1 MADLDI
7 IVPVHNEAESVD
19 ELVLRIDS
27 SLSQANINYSLI
39 FVDDYSTDNTGDVV
53 KKYADNGYQQNGK
66 EKVIYDATNGNGYT
80 NGSRVILV
88 RKKGKQGKA
97 FSILEGALSSN
108 APYVAMIDG
117 DLQYPPEALPE
128 MYRLAQTHGVVVA
141 NRKMNGVSPLR
152 KIGSIANILIFEKML
167 LGFDCDTQ
175 SGLKIFKRE
184 IIESLNEK
192 DVTPWTLDMPLLTA
206 AQGLGYDIGSIDIK
220 FTERKNGQSKVDL
233 VKTAAEIAQST
244 VKLKFNNGKA
254 KKLKPENG
262 DVVIG
267 AGVAYRGRRFITH
280 THLPQEQSALQTF
293 APWQKIAIGAISAL
307 VFLGL
312 LVSAK
317 LTAIFLI
324 AVLSLIYFIDLVFS
338 FSILLKSLHFPPEIK
353 VSDDEIAKLKE
364 ENLPIYSILCP
375 LYKEANVLPQFLK
388 AIDAIDWPEN
398 KLDVLLLLEEDDA
411 ETIQA
416 ANNTTLPSYVRVMI
430 VPDSQPKTKP
440 KACNYGLAYATGEY
454 VVIYDAEDRPDPL
467 QLKKSYIAFNNI
479 STDIVCL
486 QSKLNYY
493 NTNYNLLTRLF
504 TAEYSLW
511 FDLILPG
518 LQSIDTTIPLGG
530 TSNHFKTSA
539 LRYLYAWDSFNVT
552 EDCDLGVR
560 LYKEGFKTGILDS
573 VTLEEANSKVGSWLK
588 QRSRW
593 IKGYL
598 QTYLVH
604 MRDPIDFY
612 KKHGTHSL
620 IFQLVIGMR
629 MVFMLINPILW
640 LATISYFALNSL
652 VGPAI
657 EALYP
662 APIFYIAV
670 ITLIFGNFIY
680 LYTYMIGAAKR
691 RQWELLKFVFFV
703 PFYWIMAS
711 IASVI
716 ALYQLVV
723 KPHYWEKTQHG
734 LHLAKKAEN
743 RVKTERS
750 GQLKRLGD
758 FASKGMVGGGALVFA
773 TMVANFSNFLYN
785 AFLGRSVSVEE
796 FGLVSLI
803 SSFFSL
809 AWITASAMEKTM
821 THKSAYLYGKYGHAV
836 REFWA
841 RVRRRSITISLGVS
855 VFWLAL
861 IPLLMVL
868 FKTDSPVPFVLF
880 TPVWFVGLAVAT
892 DAGYLTGNLKFA
904 LLSLL
909 MLVESSIRLSLTY
922 VLVKLGYTSW
932 VYAAIPAS
940 VVVLFFLGWL
950 VAGKLKSK
958 QLKQTARKRLSF
970 PITFFGTSVLTNLS
984 TIAFLSL
991 DVVLAKIY
999 LSPGQ
1004 AGEYA
1009 LLSLTGKMVFFFGT
1023 LFAQFVNPLVS
1034 REEGA
1039 ERSSEAVF
1047 FKLFLA
1053 TILASIVA
1061 FIGLGVFGRHTVP
1074 ILLGIKTAPVLPLLP
1089 MYTFGIVCFTVAS
1102 SLVGYHQVK
1111 KRYLFPVMGFLLAL
1125 VQVAFITV
1133 YNDSV
1138 EAIATVISA
1147 LGVGYFAITG
1157 FLHLTYDKLRIINRN
1172 IDDFIGLFASLPKER
1187 PANLGKLRILIFNWR
1202 DTKHIWAG
1210 GAEVY
1215 IHELAKRWVVEGH
1228 SVTVFCGWDGKSHKN
1243 GQVDGVNVIRRGGFY
1258 TVYPFALLYYLFHLR
1273 GNFDIVVDSENGV
1286 PFFTPLFVGVPTIL
1300 LIHHVHQEVFRRYL
1314 AFPLAKL
1321 AAFIES
1327 KVTPFVYKNNKTIAV
1342 SDSTKSDLIEMG
1354 RARQEDIEVVNPG
1367 VTLPFEDFI
1376 KTPHPSFIYM
1386 GRLKPYKNIDVAIK
1400 AFSTVCKKFP
1410 DATLTVAG
1418 FGEIIKDL
1426 KKQVEKLG
1434 LSGRVRILGRVSEKE
1449 KVKLLGESW
1458 VAIQPSSFEGWGI
1471 TVLEANACGTPVIA
1485 SDVPGLRDS
1494 VSDGVTGILV
1504 PVKDAQALSE
1514 TMEKLILDK
1523 DLRETLSE
1531 NAGLWAGQFNWE
1543 KNADKFLRIS
1553 EQVAKDKVVS
1563 PIPSY
1568 ARVE

>member
-1 MADLDI
+1 MYFMADLDI

-27 SLSQANINYSLI
+27 SLSQANINYNLI

-53 KKYADNGYQQNGK
+53 KKHADNGHQQNGK
-66 EKVIYDATNGNGYT
+66 KGVIYDATNGNGHT
-80 NGSRVILV
+80 NGSRVTLI

-184 IIESLNEK
+184 IIESLDEK
-192 DVTPWTLDMPLLTA
+192 DVTPWTLDMPLLTV
-206 AQGLGYDIGSIDIK
+206 AQRLGYGIGSIDIK

-233 VKTAAEIAQST
+233 VKTAAEIAQSAI
-244 VKLKFNNGKA
+244 KLRFNNGKA

-262 DVVIG
+262 DAVIG

-280 THLPQEQSALQTF
+280 THLPQEQSALQTLV
-293 APWQKIAIGAISAL
+293 PWQKIAIGAISAL

-398 KLDVLLLLEEDDA
+398 KLDVLLLLEEDDV

-416 ANNTTLPSYVRVMI
+416 SNNTTLPSYVRVMI

-440 KACNYGLAYATGEY
+440 KACNYGLAHATGKY

-518 LQSIDTTIPLGG
+518 LQSINTAIPLGG

-560 LYKEGFKTGILDS
+560 LYRQGFKTGILDS

-612 KKHGTHSL
+612 KKHGIHSL

-711 IASVI
+711 VASVI

-734 LHLAKKAEN
+734 LHLKGSKKTLPTFSIAIDLDL
-743 RVKTERS
+743 T
-750 GQLKRLGD
+750 LGI
-758 FASKGMVGGGALVFA
+758 G
-773 TMVANFSNFLYN
+773 
-785 AFLGRSVSVEE
+785 
-796 FGLVSLI
+796 
-803 SSFFSL
+803 
-809 AWITASAMEKTM
+809 
-821 THKSAYLYGKYGHAV
+821 
-836 REFWA
+836 
-841 RVRRRSITISLGVS
+841 
-855 VFWLAL
+855 
-861 IPLLMVL
+861 
-868 FKTDSPVPFVLF
+868 FV
-880 TPVWFVGLAVAT
+880 T
-892 DAGYLTGNLKFA
+892 
-904 LLSLL
+904 
-909 MLVESSIRLSLTY
+909 
-922 VLVKLGYTSW
+922 KL
-932 VYAAIPAS
+932 
-940 VVVLFFLGWL
+940 
-950 VAGKLKSK
+950 
-958 QLKQTARKRLSF
+958 
-970 PITFFGTSVLTNLS
+970 LS
-984 TIAFLSL
+984 TIFWPIAVVVRNALDFL
-991 DVVLAKIY
+991 
-999 LSPGQ
+999 
-1004 AGEYA
+1004 
-1009 LLSLTGKMVFFFGT
+1009 
-1023 LFAQFVNPLVS
+1023 
-1034 REEGA
+1034 
-1039 ERSSEAVF
+1039 
-1047 FKLFLA
+1047 
-1053 TILASIVA
+1053 
-1061 FIGLGVFGRHTVP
+1061 
-1074 ILLGIKTAPVLPLLP
+1074 
-1089 MYTFGIVCFTVAS
+1089 
-1102 SLVGYHQVK
+1102 
-1111 KRYLFPVMGFLLAL
+1111 
-1125 VQVAFITV
+1125 
-1133 YNDSV
+1133 
-1138 EAIATVISA
+1138 
-1147 LGVGYFAITG
+1147 
-1157 FLHLTYDKLRIINRN
+1157 
-1172 IDDFIGLFASLPKER
+1172 GLFASL
-1187 PANLGKLRILIFNWR
+1187 NLNDKAQEGKRNILIFNWR
-1202 DTKHIWAG
+1202 DTKHVWAG

-1215 IHELAKRWVVEGH
+1215 IQELAKRWVEKGH
-1228 SVTVFCGWDGKSHKN
+1228 SVTIFCGWDGKSGRN

-1258 TVYPFALLYYLFHLR
+1258 TVYLFAALYYLFRLR
-1273 GNFDIVVDSENGV
+1273 GEFDIVVDSENGV
-1286 PFFTPLFVGVPTIL
+1286 PFFSPLFVGVPKIL
-1300 LIHHVHQEVFRRYL
+1300 LIHHVHQEVFRKYL
-1314 AFPLAKL
+1314 RVPFSNLAGFL
-1321 AAFIES
+1321 ES
-1327 KVTPFVYKNNKTIAV
+1327 KVMPYFYSNPSVVTVSNSSKDDILARVWTEERNIEIITPGINTEKFSISEKTKYPSFVY
-1342 SDSTKSDLIEMG
+1342 L
-1354 RARQEDIEVVNPG
+1354 
-1367 VTLPFEDFI
+1367 
-1376 KTPHPSFIYM
+1376 
-1386 GRLKPYKNIDVAIK
+1386 GRLKDYKNIDILIK
-1400 AFSTVCKKFP
+1400 AFAQIYAQHPNAKLNIAGLGESLYALKRLAKK
-1410 DATLTVAG
+1410 
-1418 FGEIIKDL
+1418 L
-1426 KKQVEKLG
+1426 KIEHAVEF
-1434 LSGRVRILGRVSEKE
+1434 LGRVSDEERKR
-1449 KVKLLGESW
+1449 LFSESW
-1458 VAIQPSSFEGWGI
+1458 VAVQPSLIEGWGF
-1471 TVLEANACGTPVIA
+1471 TVIEANASGTPVIA
-1485 SDVPGLRDS
+1485 SNVKGLRDS
-1494 VSDGVTGILV
+1494 VIDGETGILF
-1504 PVKDAQALSE
+1504 PVGDLAKLTQVMESLKSNGI
-1514 TMEKLILDK
+1514 MREKL
-1523 DLRETLSE
+1523 SQ
-1531 NAGLWAGQFNWE
+1531 NAYEWSQRFNWDLAATKFEGVLE
-1543 KNADKFLRIS
+1543 KEIVERQIFRGIPEA
-1553 EQVAKDKVVS
+1553 VKVHV
-1563 PIPSY
+1563 
-1568 ARVE
+1568 R